1 MFLNPDDTPYATNI
15 SFNEYLELAGGI
27 TKTAARK
34 KFIIKAG
41 TGQRLPINKMAQ
53 IENGDII
60 FIPEKME
67 YNKWII
73 LRDTLSSMGQVAALI
88 VVIQNAIG
96 N

>member
-1 MFLNPDDTPYATNI
+1 MT
-15 SFNEYLELAGGI
+15 
-27 TKTAARK
+27 
-34 KFIIKAG
+34 
-41 TGQRLPINKMAQ
+41 Q
-53 IENGDII
+53 IENGDTI

-73 LRDTLSSMGQVAALI
+73 LRETLSSMGQVAALI